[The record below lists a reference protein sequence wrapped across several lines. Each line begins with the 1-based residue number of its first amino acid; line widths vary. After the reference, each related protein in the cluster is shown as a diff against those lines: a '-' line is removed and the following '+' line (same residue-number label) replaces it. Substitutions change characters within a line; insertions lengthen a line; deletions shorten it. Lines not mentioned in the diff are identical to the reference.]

1 MTKQIAIIDPY
12 VKSPAIPCFNRLVKL
27 LNRPATYHTPS
38 QVGLETLLDSK
49 NSSIAYIVLGSASH
63 IHEKLPWHLP
73 IAEFL
78 IHELKNGKPV
88 LGCCF
93 GHQLICHALGAEV
106 SYFSQD
112 EAKILGI
119 RKIKMNRPLG
129 LIHQNEELNLGVTH
143 KQVVKNLPN
152 DLLPIGIGLENDIV
166 IHKTLPFL
174 GTQAHPES
182 SLSFCKNDIKELTN
196 EEIELAQ
203 RDGAKLIDSFMLHF
217 GI

>member
-1 MTKQIAIIDPY
+1 
-12 VKSPAIPCFNRLVKL
+12 
-27 LNRPATYHTPS
+27 
-38 QVGLETLLDSK
+38 
-49 NSSIAYIVLGSASH
+49 
-63 IHEKLPWHLP
+63 
-73 IAEFL
+73 
-78 IHELKNGKPV
+78 
-88 LGCCF
+88 
-93 GHQLICHALGAEV
+93 
-106 SYFSQD
+106 
-112 EAKILGI
+112 
-119 RKIKMNRPLG
+119 MNRPLG

-152 DLLPIGIGLENDIV
+152 DLLPIGVGLENDIV

-203 RDGAKLIDSFMLHF
+203 RDGAKLINSFMLHF